1 MSNKTKNAHTWLTGL
16 LTGWGIRESWAK
28 ILAGAII
35 GAAVAAGVLTLDSCT
50 VSYSQTDDGIRYT
63 GTIVPVERGQE
74 K

>member
-1 MSNKTKNAHTWLTGL
+1 MTDKTKNAHTWLTGL

-35 GAAVAAGVLTLDSCT
+35 GAAIAAGVFTLPGCSVEYT
-50 VSYSQTDDGIRYT
+50 QNAEGIRYS
-63 GTIVPVERGQE
+63 GTVVPIERGE

>member
-1 MSNKTKNAHTWLTGL
+1 MTEKTKNAHNWLTGL

-35 GAAVAAGVLTLDSCT
+35 GGAVAAGVLALDSCT
-50 VSYSQTDDGIRYT
+50 VEYTQTDDGIRYH
-63 GTIVPVERGQE
+63 GTIVPVERGA